1 MYTLDYAPGTAAM
14 ARCENAARCV
24 DLVAGRPAVQ
34 RIQEA
39 HGRAVP
45 T

>member
-14 ARCENAARCV
+14 VRCENAARRV
-24 DLVAGRPAVQ
+24 ALVSGRPAVQ